1 MSACVPKQLR
11 ETDHPPPWASASPY
25 RPHPGRLGQL
35 PPSHTTEEDPGQR
48 RLRLS
53 RQLKILTWVFSLN
66 RKEIQLTPPQSP
78 SFWVLSGRPE
88 DLTQTQ
94 LLGHGADAAL
104 SLSSGGWSHDLGVG
118 DTPEGI
124 PGAAGGPGWHLA
136 DPGSQGTTH
145 PDRHWA
151 SVEHRSPRT
160 RATRWPI
167 EQEVG
172 GEALMLRATGL
183 LT

>member
-1 MSACVPKQLR
+1 MRRKTGPSLKTRCQHVSRNSSGRQ
-11 ETDHPPPWASASPY
+11 TTPPPWASASPY

-118 DTPEGI
+118 DREGTPSLLRGFLGQLGDQAGTWLTRDPRAPLIQTDTGHPWSTEV
-124 PGAAGGPGWHLA
+124 PGQGQPDGP
-136 DPGSQGTTH
+136 
-145 PDRHWA
+145 
-151 SVEHRSPRT
+151 
-160 RATRWPI
+160 
-167 EQEVG
+167 
-172 GEALMLRATGL
+172 
-183 LT
+183 